1 MRYLIALALL
11 GITHLGEAQTC
22 NPSTGNVIIYTNYD
36 GGILN
41 INCDQNIPNLKIGIV
56 TYEDAQINI
65 VGPFAGNVTQ
75 VIYAGFQGNN
85 NHCNF
90 NLSTTS
96 ITGVN
101 PAITS
106 VLFAPPGVLADGNGN
121 PNIICAYSCGNSNQG
136 GCNTSAQIAAYF
148 LNQMGGSLHSYVT
161 QYGCWFNTTFNVSA
175 NVCCGVSNPT
185 PVIDAEIAVS
195 DPIICVGQ
203 CVDFTSEVSGNPSTY
218 AWTFTGST
226 TPTSSS
232 ANPSGICYLTPG
244 TYSASLTASNANA
257 SGSASLN
264 VTVIA
269 CGTPGCTYPDALNY
283 SASATVDD
291 LSCMF
296 ECETS
301 SDCAADLNV
310 DGIVNTEDLIIF
322 LGAFGTIC
330 N

>member
-1 MRYLIALALL
+1 MRYLIALAFLFVA
-11 GITHLGEAQTC
+11 EYSWSQTC
-22 NPSTGNVIIYTNYD
+22 NPSTGNVVIYTNYD

-106 VLFAPPGVLADGNGN
+106 VLFAPSGVLSDPNGN

-136 GCNTSAQIAAYF
+136 GCNTSAQIVAYF

-161 QYGCWFNTTFNVSA
+161 QYGCWLNATFNISE
-175 NVCCGVSNPT
+175 NICCGVSNPT

-203 CVDFTSEVSGNPSTY
+203 CVDFTSDVSGNPSTY
-218 AWTFTGST
+218 AWTFNGST

-232 ANPSGICYLTPG
+232 SNPAGICYLTPG
-244 TYSASLTASNANA
+244 TYTASLTASNANA

-269 CGTPGCTYPDALNY
+269 CGIPGCTYPDALNY
-283 SASATVDD
+283 DASATVDD
-291 LSCMF
+291 LSCEF
-296 ECETS
+296 DCETNTN
-301 SDCAADLNV
+301 CVADLNG
-310 DGIVNTEDLIIF
+310 DGIINTGDLTVF

>member
-1 MRYLIALALL
+1 MRYLITLILL
-11 GITHLGEAQTC
+11 CATQLVEAQTC
-22 NPSTGNVIIYTNYD
+22 NPAAGNVVIYTNYD

-121 PNIICAYSCGNSNQG
+121 SSIICAYSCDNDNQG
-136 GCNTSAQIAAYF
+136 GCNTSDQIVAYF

-161 QYGCWFNTTFNVSA
+161 QYGCWFNTTFNISD
-175 NVCCGVSNPT
+175 NNCCGVSNPT
-185 PVIDAEIAVS
+185 PVIEVDIAVS
-195 DPIICVGQ
+195 DPIICIGQ
-203 CVDFTSEVSGNPSTY
+203 CVDFTSDVSGNPSTY

-232 ANPSGICYLTPG
+232 ANPSSICYLTPG
-244 TYSASLTASNANA
+244 TYSASLTASNPNT

-269 CGTPGCTYPDALNY
+269 CGIPGCTYPDALNY
-283 SASATVDD
+283 DAAATVDD
-291 LSCMF
+291 LSCEF
-296 ECETS
+296 DCETAS
-301 SDCAADLNV
+301 ACVADLNG
-310 DGIVNTEDLIIF
+310 DGIINTGDLTVF
-322 LGAFGTIC
+322 LGSFGTIC